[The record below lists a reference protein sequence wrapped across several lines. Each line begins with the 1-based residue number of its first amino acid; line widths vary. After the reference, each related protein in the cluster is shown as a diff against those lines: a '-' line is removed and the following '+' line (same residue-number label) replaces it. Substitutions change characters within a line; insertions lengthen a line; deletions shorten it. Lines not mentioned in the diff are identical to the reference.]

1 MSNDPILLIGGAG
14 HVGRWTARSLRSVH
28 PDVPL
33 LIGGRDRARA
43 EQAAAELH
51 AESVVIDDTAADLG
65 LGDRPLRAIA
75 TLFTDQRLTAL
86 RLAQT
91 RGVPHLSISPGII
104 ELGPEVA
111 AYMHRPQA
119 APVVLGTEWMVGG
132 TTAPTL
138 AFATAFNRIDDIAIG
153 ALLDEQDAFGPAA
166 EADLERQTRTM
177 PVALV
182 RRDGAYVWR
191 AGDDLKTSFRA
202 VDGTEMAASAFSA
215 NDVLGLATATGA
227 PNVRFSLAVGVS
239 SSRRRGEALSTE
251 IIIEL
256 TGTDHAGRPLRRRH
270 AIIHPAG
277 QMPLT
282 GLGTAL
288 VLERLLG
295 LDGQAPTPAGLYFPY
310 QLIEPD
316 TYFKRLAQA
325 GGQVMELEPSSPS
338 PGGGGSSRR
347 PRSGLRDGVG

>member
-1 MSNDPILLIGGAG
+1 MSKDPILLIGGAG
-14 HVGRWTARSLRSVH
+14 HVGRFTAQFLRAAH
-28 PDVPL
+28 PEVPL
-33 LIGGRDRARA
+33 LIGSRDAARVA
-43 EQAAAELH
+43 QAAAKLQ
-51 AESVVIDDTAADLG
+51 AEGVTIDDTADNLG
-65 LGDRPLRAIA
+65 LGDRPLSAIA

-132 TTAPTL
+132 TTVPTL
-138 AFATAFNRIDDIAIG
+138 AFAKAFGRIDDITIG

-166 EADLERQTRTM
+166 QADLERQTRTM

-182 RRDGAYVWR
+182 REGGAYVWR
-191 AGDDLKTSFRA
+191 AGDDLTTSFRA
-202 VDGTEMAASAFSA
+202 VDGTVMAASAFSP
-215 NDVLGLATATGA
+215 NDVLGLAAATGA

-239 SSRRRGEALSTE
+239 FSRRRGEPLSTE

-256 TGTDHAGRPLRRRH
+256 TGTDHAGRPLCQRH

-282 GLGTAL
+282 GLGVAL

-295 LDGQAPTPAGLYFPY
+295 LDGRPPTPAGLYFPY

-316 TYFKRLAQA
+316 TYFARLAQA
-325 GGQVMELEPSSPS
+325 GGEVMELEAA
-338 PGGGGSSRR
+338 
-347 PRSGLRDGVG
+347 